1 MSVPSTTGRNEFNF
15 NGSLTSF
22 TFDFPI
28 IETSD
33 LLVIVCLIATGVE
46 TPLTEGTDYEVTS
59 ALGDFSSGGIVSM
72 IEYIDGV
79 KTAKAWPATY
89 KLILLRDVPATQGVD
104 FTENMATL
112 YENFERGLDKLTMIL
127 QQLLEMQDRTL
138 TVPRSEASALSRELP
153 PAVTRK
159 NMLLGFD
166 ENGEP
171 CAAYPGPAGP
181 TGPAGSDGTD
191 GKDGADAA
199 EITAVAWDGN
209 DMKFTKDDETTFSLV
224 DAKADLKGDT
234 GGLVQKV
241 TGSTNSLITGNTPM
255 YFDDTIPQ
263 KTEGFDVVSVAIT
276 PSNASN
282 ILAIRAVANVS
293 NNASS
298 DSLVMGLFQ
307 DDIAN
312 ALVAAGITTKS
323 NEPRQMVL
331 EHSMVAGSTSEI
343 TFKIRVGPSSSAYTV
358 TVNGNNSSRLL
369 GGSSYTVIT
378 VEEITT

>member
-59 ALGDFSSGGIVSM
+59 ALGDFSSGGTVSM
-72 IEYIDGV
+72 IEYIDDV
-79 KTAKAWPATY
+79 KTPKAWPATY
-89 KLILLRDVPATQGVD
+89 KLILLRNVPAAQGVD

-112 YENFERGLDKLTMIL
+112 YQNFEDGLDRLTMLI
-127 QQLLEMQDRTL
+127 QQIQEIQDRTL
-138 TVPRSEASALSRELP
+138 TVPQSEASTLSRELP
-153 PAVTRK
+153 TAVARK

-171 CAAYPGPAGP
+171 CAAYPGEQGP
-181 TGPAGSDGTD
+181 TGADGADGS
-191 GKDGADAA
+191 DGADAA
-199 EITAVAWDGN
+199 EITSVAWDGN
-209 DMKFTKDDETTFSLV
+209 DMKFTKDDATTFSLEG
-224 DAKADLKGDT
+224 AKVDLKGDT
-234 GGLVQKV
+234 GSLVQKV

-378 VEEITT
+378 IEEITT

>member
-72 IEYIDGV
+72 IEYIDEV
-79 KTAKAWPATY
+79 KTPKAWPATY

-181 TGPAGSDGTD
+181 TGETGPQGPQGEQGIQGVQGIQGAQGIQGPAGEDGLGVPSGGTEGQVLAKASND
-191 GKDGADAA
+191 DNDTEWVDASGGADVLQVQ
-199 EITAVAWDGN
+199 I
-209 DMKFTKDDETTFSLV
+209 FS
-224 DAKADLKGDT
+224 
-234 GGLVQKV
+234 
-241 TGSTNSLITGNTPM
+241 
-255 YFDDTIPQ
+255 
-263 KTEGFDVVSVAIT
+263 
-276 PSNASN
+276 
-282 ILAIRAVANVS
+282 
-293 NNASS
+293 
-298 DSLVMGLFQ
+298 
-307 DDIAN
+307 
-312 ALVAAGITTKS
+312 
-323 NEPRQMVL
+323 
-331 EHSMVAGSTSEI
+331 
-343 TFKIRVGPSSSAYTV
+343 
-358 TVNGNNSSRLL
+358 
-369 GGSSYTVIT
+369 
-378 VEEITT
+378 